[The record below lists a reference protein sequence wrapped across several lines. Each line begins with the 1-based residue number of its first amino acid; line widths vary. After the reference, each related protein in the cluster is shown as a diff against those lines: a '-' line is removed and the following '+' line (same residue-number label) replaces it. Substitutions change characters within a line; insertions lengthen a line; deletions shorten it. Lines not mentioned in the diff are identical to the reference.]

1 MIPSPHHAKIDRAKL
16 ALFLRSW
23 RHMQFSFPI
32 LPQRISYTL
41 QSVSQ
46 REITSDAQVRKTY
59 LQFITRRKSVGQIC
73 SAGFTITELVL
84 SLTISGILAVVIF
97 TATFY
102 YFVNTSQTETATT
115 LALESQTI
123 LTQLTED
130 IRLADSIASTN
141 AVSDPNGPGGGWVTS
156 DPSNI
161 LIIESPAITSTRDII
176 YDSNTGSP
184 YRNEFIYFM
193 SGTTMYKRILANT
206 SATGNTAK
214 RTCPAASS
222 SSTCPPDRLFT
233 SNVSNLTFTFYD
245 ASDATTANAAQARS
259 VVLTVNMA
267 KKSFG
272 KNITLANSTRVT
284 LRNQ

>member
-1 MIPSPHHAKIDRAKL
+1 MKK
-16 ALFLRSW
+16 
-23 RHMQFSFPI
+23 
-32 LPQRISYTL
+32 RISL
-41 QSVSQ
+41 
-46 REITSDAQVRKTY
+46 
-59 LQFITRRKSVGQIC
+59 
-73 SAGFTITELVL
+73 GFTITELVL
-84 SLTISGILAVVIF
+84 SLTVASIMAMVLF

-102 YFVNTSQTETATT
+102 YYANAAQAETATT

-141 AVSDPNGPGGGWVTS
+141 AISDPNGPGGGWTTS

-161 LIIESPAITSTRDII
+161 LIIESPAVTSTRDII
-176 YDSNTGSP
+176 YDSNTGFP

-193 SGTTMYKRILANT
+193 SGTSIYKRVLANP
-206 SATGNTAK
+206 SAAGNTAK
-214 RTCPAASS
+214 TTCPLASS
-222 SSTCPPDRLFT
+222 SSTCPPDRLF
-233 SNVSNLTFTFYD
+233 SANVSNLTFTFYD
-245 ASDATTANAAQARS
+245 SSDATTANAVQARS

-272 KNITLANSTRVT
+272 KNITLNNSTRVT